1 MKKAVC
7 IAAVVLLVGVGAIVA
22 VRSFIAEPV
31 SAQQTE
37 LSERKAGE
45 LQVKID
51 AIRKVE
57 KATESRQPATVEISE
72 EELASYVLYA
82 LREDIPAKVDS
93 IDVQLFPGAVSA
105 DTKMTFGSNPTR
117 NPMIDV
123 LISGT
128 HRLYVKGQLSASGG
142 KGKFT
147 LEEARVDGIPVP
159 IVLIETLID
168 RYVKPKYPD
177 VKLDEPFS
185 MPWGI
190 EDLTLTTDKASVVY

>member
-7 IAAVVLLVGVGAIVA
+7 IAAVVLTVGIVA
-22 VRSFIAEPV
+22 IFAVRNFIAEPV
-31 SAQQTE
+31 SAQQAQV
-37 LSERKAGE
+37 SERAAGQ

-57 KATESRQPATVEISE
+57 NATESRQPATVELSE
-72 EELASYVLYA
+72 EELESYVVYS
-82 LREDIPAKVDS
+82 LREHIPAKVDS
-93 IDVQLFPGAVSA
+93 IDVELTPGAVSA

-142 KGKFT
+142 KGKFV

-190 EDLTLTTDKASVVY
+190 EDLTITTDKASVTY

>member
-7 IAAVVLLVGVGAIVA
+7 IAAVVLVVGIAGVFA
-22 VRSFIAEPV
+22 VRSFVAEPV

-37 LSERKAGE
+37 VSERAAGQ

-57 KATESRQPATVEISE
+57 KSTESRQPETVELSE
-72 EELASYVLYA
+72 EELESYVVYS
-82 LREDIPAKVDS
+82 LREHIPAKVDS
-93 IDVQLFPGAVSA
+93 IDVELTPGAVSA

-142 KGKFT
+142 KGKFI

-190 EDLTLTTDKASVVY
+190 EDLTISADKASVVY